1 MYLLL
6 AYIKFSAK
14 LDWSMQAMLR
24 LLQLNLF
31 MRRDLLGLLRG
42 DPPERNPLAERQLC
56 LI

>member
-14 LDWSMQAMLR
+14 LGWSMQAMLR

-31 MRRDLLGLLRG
+31 MRRDLLGCYGVIHRS
-42 DPPERNPLAERQLC
+42 DIP
-56 LI
+56 

>member
-14 LDWSMQAMLR
+14 LGWSMQSMLR

-31 MRRDLLGLLRG
+31 MRRDLLELLRG
-42 DPPERNPLAERQLC
+42 DPPERKSLAERQLC

>member
-14 LDWSMQAMLR
+14 LGWSMQAMLR

-42 DPPERNPLAERQLC
+42 DPPERDPLTDRQLC

>member
-1 MYLLL
+1 MH
-6 AYIKFSAK
+6 
-14 LDWSMQAMLR
+14 AMLR

-42 DPPERNPLAERQLC
+42 DPPEGYPLTDRQLC